1 MTLGNYTDF
10 VLDEGYFHTGVVEG
24 ATQQISVFNE
34 ASNGGIAL
42 IDKRLGGHY
51 HHTLGYKQVED
62 AWTRRDIT
70 SAAAISS
77 ADTKKLTDFD
87 QIGVKFNAK
96 MYLRHTLDGFQK
108 NFDPDM
114 KGDYQDISQRIG
126 NFTAFGRL
134 KQMANQA
141 ISCIRAALTNASAT
155 ANAHS
160 ATVSSANYN
169 GKLNS
174 GDLIEGLAK
183 MGDMSSRV
191 VCLVMHSKSFFDLV
205 KNQVLDKVTGISD
218 FALYAA
224 SPITMNKPVLV
235 TDSAGLSATIGS
247 GSSAYTEYYTLGLV
261 EAAAIVTVSELER
274 MVVQPI
280 TGGEN
285 IVLDMQGEGAHNL
298 EVKGAKWDVGSG
310 GLNPTETALATKT
323 NWDPSGVHYKNR
335 AGFVIAHR

>member
-1 MTLGNYTDF
+1 MVLGNYTDF
-10 VLDEGYFHTGVVEG
+10 VLDDGYFHTGIVEG

-34 ASNGGIAL
+34 ASAGAIAL
-42 IDKRLGGHY
+42 VDKRLGGHY

-70 SAAAISS
+70 AATAIAS
-77 ADTKKLTDFD
+77 ADTKKLSEFD

-96 MYLRHTLDGFQK
+96 MYIRQTLDSFQK
-108 NFDPDM
+108 NFDPDL
-114 KGDYQDISQRIG
+114 KGDYQAVSQRIG

-141 ISCIRAALTNASAT
+141 LMAIRAALTNASAT
-155 ANAHS
+155 ENAH
-160 ATVSSANYN
+160 AALVSSANYA

-174 GDLIEGLAK
+174 GDLISGLAK

-191 VCLVMHSKSFFDLV
+191 ACLVMHSKAFFDLV

-247 GSSAYTEYYTLGLV
+247 GSTAYTEYYTLGLV
-261 EAAAIVTVSELER
+261 EGAAVVTVSEYER

-285 IVLDMQGEGAHNL
+285 LVLDLQGEGAHNL
-298 EVKGAKWDVGSG
+298 EVKGAKWDVGAG
-310 GLNPTETALATKT
+310 GINPTEAAIATKT

>member
-1 MTLGNYTDF
+1 MPGTYTDF
-10 VLDEGYFHTGVVEG
+10 VLDDGYFHTGVVEG
-24 ATQQISVFNE
+24 ATQQISVFND
-34 ASNGGIAL
+34 ASNGAIQL
-42 IDKRLGGHY
+42 IDKRIGGHY

-70 SAAAISS
+70 SSS
-77 ADTKKLTDFD
+77 AIASGDRKKLADWD

-96 MYLRHTLDGFQK
+96 MFLEQTLDSFQK

-114 KGDYQDISQRIG
+114 KGDYQVISQRIG
-126 NFTAFGRL
+126 QFTAFGRL
-134 KQMANQA
+134 KQQANQA
-141 ISCIRAALTNASAT
+141 LMAIRAALTNASAT
-155 ANAHS
+155 ENAHS

-174 GDLIEGLAK
+174 GDLISGLAK

-191 VCLVMHSKSFFDLV
+191 VCWVMHSKAFFDLV

-224 SPITMNKPVLV
+224 APITLNKPVLV
-235 TDSAGLSATIGS
+235 TDSSGLYATIGS
-247 GSSAYTEYYTLGLV
+247 GSTAYTEYYTLGLV
-261 EAAAIVTVSELER
+261 EGACQVTNTELER
-274 MVVQPI
+274 MIVMPI

-285 IVLDMQGEGAHNL
+285 IVLNLQGEGAHNI
-298 EVKGAKWDVGSG
+298 EVKGAKWDVGAG

-323 NWDPSGVHYKNR
+323 NWDPNGVNYKNR
-335 AGFVIAHR
+335 AGCVIAHR